1 MAAVAQY
8 MLAKVWVQFTIWS
21 TLSTCEHVCVQ
32 NFKFKKCIGHV
43 FATSFHVHYF
53 KKAQPF
59 ENASLIHPAIG
70 YTLKYSIEQS
80 A

>member
-1 MAAVAQY
+1 MYLPQAS
-8 MLAKVWVQFTIWS
+8 MSI
-21 TLSTCEHVCVQ
+21 TL
-32 NFKFKKCIGHV
+32 
-43 FATSFHVHYF
+43 